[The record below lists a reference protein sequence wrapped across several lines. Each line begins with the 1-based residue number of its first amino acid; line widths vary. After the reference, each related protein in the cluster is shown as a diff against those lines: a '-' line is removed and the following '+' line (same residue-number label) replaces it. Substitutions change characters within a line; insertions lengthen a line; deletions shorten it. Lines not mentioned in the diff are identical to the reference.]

1 MIQQVNAEIIAIGTE
16 ILLGEITDTNSVHIA
31 RVLRDIGVNVYFM
44 TSVGD
49 NEQRIAEA
57 IRIAMSRADVVIT
70 CGGLGPTVDDM
81 TRQAVALATER
92 GLTFHQSLLDKI
104 AERFA
109 SFKVPMT
116 ENNKRQ
122 AYLPDD
128 AIWVENPVGTAPS
141 FIVEYQ
147 GRSVISL
154 PGVPRE
160 MKFLL
165 GEKIVPYL
173 RTRFSLAGSI
183 IKAKVL
189 KTAGIGES
197 MLDDQIGEDLLQGS
211 NPTIG
216 LAAHAGQVDIRI
228 TAKAADEQTASAM
241 ISRIEQQVRERVG
254 KYIFGSDDDRIED
267 VLMALLAAH
276 NGSIAISETGI
287 GDPISQR
294 LRKAV
299 GVDGLLRQTEIYQH
313 PDALRASLPLAAH
326 ASLRDLAEAAAK
338 RIYEQ
343 GQVTAAIA
351 VVSNPDQRADHA
363 DAEPGSAVAVY
374 TSEAARSREY
384 GFGGQMDIAVA
395 WVSTWG
401 LSMLWQILREKWART

>member
-1 MIQQVNAEIIAIGTE
+1 MTQQVNAEIVAIGTE

-31 RVLRDIGVNVYFM
+31 RVLRDIGINLYFM

-49 NEQRIAEA
+49 NEQRIADA

-104 AERFA
+104 ADRFA
-109 SFKVPMT
+109 SFKVQMT

-128 AIWVENPVGTAPS
+128 AILVENPVGTAPS
-141 FIVEYQ
+141 FVVEYQ
-147 GRSVISL
+147 GHSVISL

-165 GEKIVPYL
+165 SEKIVPYL
-173 RTRFSLAGSI
+173 RERFNLSNEI

-197 MLDDQIGEDLLQGS
+197 LLDAQLGEDLLNGS

-228 TAKAADEQTASAM
+228 TAKAADEQGADAM
-241 ISRIEQQVRERVG
+241 ISIIEQQVLERVG
-254 KYIFGSDDDRIED
+254 HYVFGSDNDRIED
-267 VLMALLAAH
+267 VLAALLAAH
-276 NGSIAISETGI
+276 NGTIAISETGI
-287 GDPISQR
+287 GEPISQR
-294 LRKAV
+294 ILKI
-299 GVDGLLRQTEIYQH
+299 DGASTLLQRSEAYQH
-313 PDALRASLPLAAH
+313 PDELRRSLLLAATTGI
-326 ASLRDLAEAAAK
+326 RDIAEAAAQK
-338 RIYEQ
+338 LCEQ
-343 GQVTAAIA
+343 SQATAAIA
-351 VVSNPDQRADHA
+351 VVSYPDQSADRAD
-363 DAEPGSAVAVY
+363 
-374 TSEAARSREY
+374 SEAGTAIAVFTPGVTRSRVY
-384 GFGGQMDIAVA
+384 GFGGQSEVA
-395 WVSTWG
+395 TTWVSTWG
-401 LSMLWQILREKWART
+401 LSMLWQILRDKWALS